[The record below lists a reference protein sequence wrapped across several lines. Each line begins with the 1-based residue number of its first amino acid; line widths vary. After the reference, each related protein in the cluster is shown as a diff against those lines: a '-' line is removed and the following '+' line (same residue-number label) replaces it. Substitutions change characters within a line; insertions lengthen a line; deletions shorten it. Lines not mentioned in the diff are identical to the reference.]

1 MAVPVWNQSFAV
13 NVKRCDEDH
22 KKLFALI
29 QRLHDTVEPLPERSV
44 ALEAIQE
51 LDEYAKAHFSAEEA
65 LLEQTNYPA
74 LASHRLQHR
83 TFHRQS
89 GGTETAY
96 RFRSRHHETGDGGIP
111 EELARKAHQAGRPQ
125 VFRSPQFERN
135 PINR

>member
-22 KKLFALI
+22 KKLFALL

-51 LDEYAKAHFSAEEA
+51 LREYTKVHFSAEEA

-83 TFHRQS
+83 TFI
-89 GGTETAY
+89 AKV
-96 RFRSRHHETGDGGIP
+96 
-111 EELARKAHQAGRPQ
+111 EELKQLIDFAPGTAKLAMVEYLKNWLVRHIKLTDRKFSAHLNSNGIQ
-125 VFRSPQFERN
+125 
-135 PINR
+135 